1 MSTLLNKN
9 QLHILVG
16 YILISAILLNSI
28 INIFREKKLNIFF
41 EINFFDIIAGVFLFT
56 FLLSFGK
63 LIKNSFRFDSISIS
77 IVFYLFSFF
86 VADCLILF
94 FYKDLSFLE
103 LLLVVN
109 ILWFFIIFLRIKKI
123 TKLFPALISFAI
135 LRTFV
140 NLFQSRLTVNNNIVG
155 DVNAVFFD
163 QAKNI
168 YENSYYYSINNFVF
182 EGYPQFISYIQSL
195 FLGIS
200 IDSLSYNFYAYTSHI
215 VFYLSV
221 LFFAELNISKFNKFL
236 LIFLFSLLIFNSHFL
251 KFLFS
256 TSLMS
261 EGLVNL
267 LTAITT
273 VSLLSNVSKSDSLDS
288 RLFFIFGMMYFSKQ
302 FNSSLVLVLLLI
314 LLVITKLNKVVLVG
328 FFGVIIKELLY
339 IFVFYEIDKDHH
351 IKQMDVM
358 DTIFDLFLFR
368 DLKLENFIL
377 ILKNLWIDKP
387 IVILFFIFYFLYFYS
402 KFIYKKFELT
412 SDLIFLIINL
422 NIIFVFLL
430 YISVWRNMELESP
443 IRYFLNYFHLII
455 ISIFLNL
462 DSPKRIKNI

>member
-1 MSTLLNKN
+1 M
-9 QLHILVG
+9 VG
-16 YILISAILLNSI
+16 YVLIGAIVLNSI
-28 INIFREKKLNIFF
+28 INVFRDKKLNTFF
-41 EINFFDIIAGVFLFT
+41 EINFFDIIAGVLLFT
-56 FLLSFGK
+56 FLISFGK
-63 LIKNSFRFDSISIS
+63 LIKNTFEFDSISIS

-86 VADCLILF
+86 VTDCLILF
-94 FYKDLSFLE
+94 FYKGFSFLE
-103 LLLVVN
+103 LLLTVN
-109 ILWFFIIFLRIKKI
+109 ILWVLIILFKIKNIK
-123 TKLFPALISFAI
+123 KLFPPLVSFVALRA
-135 LRTFV
+135 LV
-140 NLFQSRLTVNNNIVG
+140 NLFQSKLTVNNNLVG

-200 IDSLSYNFYAYTSHI
+200 SDLSSYNFYSYTSHI
-215 VFYLSV
+215 VFYLSI
-221 LFFAELNISKFNKFL
+221 LFFTELNISKFNKL
-236 LIFLFSLLIFNSHFL
+236 LLTLLFSSLIFNSHFL
-251 KFLFS
+251 KFLFT

-273 VSLLSNVSKSDSLDS
+273 VSLLSNVSKSGSLDS

-314 LLVITKLNKVVLVG
+314 LLIVTRLNKVVLVG
-328 FFGVIIKELLY
+328 FFGLIIKELLY

-387 IVILFFIFYFLYFYS
+387 IVILFFIFYFLFFYS
-402 KFIYKKFELT
+402 KFIYKKFEIT

-462 DSPKRIKNI
+462 DSPKSSKNI